1 MVVNLIYICLV
12 IKNKTMETRGGDV
25 VVIKESE
32 DIQKSFNLDFE
43 LNYSEENLNDL
54 SKELSEEDEK
64 IFEEILKLEEQGN
77 GNSNFMKDLLD
88 AAKAGTMQ
96 YLDAMTDTGET
107 FDRLKDPDAVRKNK
121 DEEIIKKMHSANPDE
136 SREYRTM
143 KEAGYDPFD
152 KNVAATTSGMS
163 EKGVAKFA
171 RHKEAYSQR
180 TKSITGISNGNNTI
194 HYKTDPKANS
204 ESLSGLRGYR
214 VGPVVPMHSVDEIQE
229 KYNSEKA
236 QCGKIDNTSGWL
248 RKENF
253 SKFDEALMKEY
264 GFKTAK
270 EAAKW
275 RAENHLTIHESPEG
289 MFLVPTDVHDAAG
302 HSGYVSKMS
311 ALLKGEIT
319 KENLNAYIVNE
330 KVEYVKHEVRVRGT
344 RAVKGV
350 GMSAIKD
357 VLKCSVVVIC
367 EETHTEFSHKSE
379 DSFID
384 RMLRVLKNSWEHVK
398 AKCAHIL
405 RNLWSNIKGSIFSEI
420 LTMINDFFIGTFKN
434 IFRIVRQMFSSIKSA
449 FKIIFSK
456 DKSISF
462 GERIFE
468 AGKVLAAGVVGIIG
482 FSLNELIEKGLTS
495 IGVPFASFIAEC
507 LSGLF
512 AGIMSAIVI
521 MLFDKLKKY
530 FKTPSVAV
538 QALQLH
544 SRSLC
549 INSAQIQISSLK
561 SDMQILETYN
571 FMGQIFSSIKDT
583 YQHIKDENIKSEDTL
598 NQIKGELEGM
608 KQGVLQLQELRLMN
622 NDNEF

>member
-1 MVVNLIYICLV
+1 
-12 IKNKTMETRGGDV
+12 
-25 VVIKESE
+25 
-32 DIQKSFNLDFE
+32 
-43 LNYSEENLNDL
+43 
-54 SKELSEEDEK
+54 
-64 IFEEILKLEEQGN
+64 
-77 GNSNFMKDLLD
+77 
-88 AAKAGTMQ
+88 
-96 YLDAMTDTGET
+96 
-107 FDRLKDPDAVRKNK
+107 
-121 DEEIIKKMHSANPDE
+121 
-136 SREYRTM
+136 
-143 KEAGYDPFD
+143 
-152 KNVAATTSGMS
+152 
-163 EKGVAKFA
+163 
-171 RHKEAYSQR
+171 
-180 TKSITGISNGNNTI
+180 
-194 HYKTDPKANS
+194 
-204 ESLSGLRGYR
+204 
-214 VGPVVPMHSVDEIQE
+214 
-229 KYNSEKA
+229 
-236 QCGKIDNTSGWL
+236 
-248 RKENF
+248 
-253 SKFDEALMKEY
+253 
-264 GFKTAK
+264 
-270 EAAKW
+270 
-275 RAENHLTIHESPEG
+275 
-289 MFLVPTDVHDAAG
+289 
-302 HSGYVSKMS
+302 
-311 ALLKGEIT
+311 
-319 KENLNAYIVNE
+319 
-330 KVEYVKHEVRVRGT
+330 
-344 RAVKGV
+344 
-350 GMSAIKD
+350 
-357 VLKCSVVVIC
+357 
-367 EETHTEFSHKSE
+367 
-379 DSFID
+379 
-384 RMLRVLKNSWEHVK
+384 
-398 AKCAHIL
+398 
-405 RNLWSNIKGSIFSEI
+405 
-420 LTMINDFFIGTFKN
+420 MINDFFIGTFKN